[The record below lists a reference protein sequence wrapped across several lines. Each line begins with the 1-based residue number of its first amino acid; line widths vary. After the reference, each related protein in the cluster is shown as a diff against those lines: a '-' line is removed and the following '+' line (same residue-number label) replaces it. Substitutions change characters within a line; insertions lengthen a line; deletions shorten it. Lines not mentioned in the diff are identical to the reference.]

1 MRIFLAG
8 ATGVIGRPLVPALVA
23 AGHEVTAL
31 TRRPDRA
38 DELSA
43 MGAKPIVGD
52 VFALD
57 RLREVVVDARP
68 EVVIQHLT
76 SLPQNLGPRNTRAAY
91 ASNDRVR
98 GIGGANLL
106 AAAKAAGARRYL
118 AQNVCFLYAIEG
130 PEILDEAAPLATNAP
145 DPYGRSVRVHLE
157 MERGILESTVL
168 EGLVLR
174 FGFWYG
180 PGTTFASNGY
190 TAQQVRRRRY
200 PVVGN
205 GNGLF
210 PFVHIDDVVAATLAA
225 VNRGETGIYN
235 VCDDEPAP
243 MREWLPRYAQVLG
256 APRPLRVPPW
266 LVSLVAGSFLAG
278 QAQAMRGVSNAKA
291 KEQLGWRPKYPSWR
305 EGFEVALG

>member
-8 ATGVIGRPLVPALVA
+8 ATGVIGRPLIPALVEA
-23 AGHEVTAL
+23 EHEVTAL
-31 TRRPDRA
+31 TRRPAWA

-43 MGAKPIVGD
+43 MGAKPVVGD
-52 VFALD
+52 VFDAAW
-57 RLREVVVDARP
+57 LRDSVVQARP

-76 SLPQNLGPRNTRAAY
+76 SLPQNLSPRNTRAAY

-118 AQNVCFLYAIEG
+118 AQNVCFMYSIEG
-130 PEILDEAAPLATNAP
+130 PEMLDEGAPLAADAP

-157 MERGILESTVL
+157 MERAIVESTVL

-180 PGTTFASNGY
+180 PGTTFEPNGY
-190 TAQQVRRRRY
+190 TADQVRRRRY

-205 GNGLF
+205 GKGLF

-225 VNRGETGIYN
+225 VKQGPAGIYN
-235 VCDDEPAP
+235 VCDDDPAP
-243 MREWLPRYAQVLG
+243 MREWLPLYAQVLG
-256 APRPLRVPPW
+256 APTPLRVPPW
-266 LVSLVAGSFLAG
+266 LVSLVAGSFLAA

-291 KEQLGWRPKYPSWR
+291 KEHLGWHPKYESWR
-305 EGFEVALG
+305 EGFWVALG